1 MGNERLPELELIYRS
16 SLPSFI
22 RVATAI
28 TGDEGLAA
36 DAVHDAFVSCVR
48 AAAGFTGEGTLEAWV
63 WRAVINSALRLRRD
77 RRREVELEAGV
88 PAHSANGHGDELAA
102 VRLAVALLPERQRL
116 VLFLRYYAD
125 FDYRT
130 IATALGITT
139 GTVGAAL
146 SQAHASLRASLT
158 KEVAE

>member
-1 MGNERLPELELIYRS
+1 VSLTS

-28 TGDEGLAA
+28 TGDEGLGA
-36 DAVHDAFVSCVR
+36 DAVRDAFVACVR
-48 AAAGFTGEGTLEAWV
+48 AGAGFRGEETLEAWV
-63 WRAVINSALRLRRD
+63 WRAVINAALRLRRD
-77 RRREVELEAGV
+77 RRREVALDPSG
-88 PAHSANGHGDELAA
+88 PSRPSNGHGDDLAS
-102 VRLAVALLPERQRL
+102 VRVAVALLPERQRL

-125 FDYRT
+125 LDYGS
-130 IATALGITT
+130 IADALGIAT